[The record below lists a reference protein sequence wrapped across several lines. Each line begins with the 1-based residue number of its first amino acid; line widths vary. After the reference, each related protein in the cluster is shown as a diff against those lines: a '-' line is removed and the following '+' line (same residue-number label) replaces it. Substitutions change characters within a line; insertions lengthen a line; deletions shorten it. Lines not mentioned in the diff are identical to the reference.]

1 MDTINKIGIIAK
13 PKKEEARAAV
23 EKLIQWLKDRN
34 KEIILD
40 FQTASYISEPIES
53 YQRSEIPSQSDII
66 IVLGGDGTLLSV
78 ARQIGSLGV
87 PIIGVNLGGLGFL
100 TAITLDELH
109 DALEDIF
116 AGNFLVEHR
125 MMLTS
130 EIYRHGEK
138 LSEYTVLNDVVINK
152 GALARIIELETF
164 VNEQYVT
171 TYRAD
176 GLIIST
182 PTGSTAY
189 SLSAGGPVI
198 FPTMSALI
206 MTPICSHTLTNRPLV
221 IPDNV
226 SIKVILDTE
235 NQDVILTL
243 DGQIGIALEYKDT
256 VYIRKSSIYSK
267 LIRFPQKIFFDVLR
281 NKLKWG
287 ER

>member
-53 YQRSEIPSQSDII
+53 YQRSEIPSHSDII

-100 TAITLDELH
+100 TAITLEELH
-109 DALEDIF
+109 DTMEDIF
-116 AGNFLVEHR
+116 AGNFIIEHR

-221 IPDNV
+221 IPDDV

-267 LIRFPQKIFFDVLR
+267 LIRFPKKIFFDVLR